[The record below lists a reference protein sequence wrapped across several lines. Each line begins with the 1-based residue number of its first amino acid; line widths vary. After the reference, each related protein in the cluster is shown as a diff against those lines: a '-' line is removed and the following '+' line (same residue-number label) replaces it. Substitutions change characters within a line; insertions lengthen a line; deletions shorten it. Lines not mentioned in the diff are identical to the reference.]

1 MKAITIYDI
10 TVSVETDKSEEVK
23 DINKAI
29 EKLMRSMGFF
39 LEKDSKT
46 FKKIPDVDEWSLQ
59 EDEMLAEI
67 MPRLQSLFVEALFTV
82 SVYKDL
88 VLTVGVVYICTIL
101 TILT

>member
-46 FKKIPDVDEWSLQ
+46 FKKIPDVEEWSL
-59 EDEMLAEI
+59 
-67 MPRLQSLFVEALFTV
+67 
-82 SVYKDL
+82 
-88 VLTVGVVYICTIL
+88 
-101 TILT
+101 